1 MNKIYLSLACA
12 LGAMSLLIAPAVMAG
27 QETPELGH
35 AKEFVIKALP
45 PKTQTKITVTS
56 PAFQEGAN
64 IPYEY
69 TQYRGNTF
77 PGLSWTKG
85 PAGTRS
91 YAVIGQGQ
99 GLSARSGSVTSI
111 QLTLFNVPATV
122 TSLPKGMTDPPTGAV
137 YGENVHGINQAYVGP
152 HTHTPAPAGYHFQVF
167 ALDTPLQLPPATT
180 FDALVDAMTGH
191 VLASGELIGLSARD
205 PESKDEPLAA
215 GPTRIESGLITG
227 VKGRDRGILVFKG
240 IPYAAPPVGDLRF
253 KPPQPPVSWDGVR
266 KAEEFGPACPQPGG
280 NGNRKMDMSEDCL
293 SANVWTGASF
303 ATERRPV
310 FVWIYGGGFT
320 SGTGSS
326 PEFDGEALAKKGV
339 IVVTFNYRMGVFG
352 FLATPEL
359 SKESGHN
366 ASGDYGI
373 LDDVA
378 LLKWV
383 RKNITAFGGDPNK
396 VTIGGQSAGAGS
408 VGFLAMSPLAKGL
421 FQRGIQE
428 SHARDPRDTE
438 LRFLSVS
445 VTPLKNA
452 EAAGLKFQEQLG
464 ARSVAELRA
473 MPWQKLVITGMP
485 TDDSVDTGSNATT
498 NLYRP
503 VIDGWVL
510 PKGYGATY
518 ASHAQNDVS
527 ILAGNNRDE
536 SGAVPESTLAQ
547 RNTPADKPLRPGLA
561 PTYSTL
567 ADFQAGATRKF
578 GPLAA
583 EYLKLY
589 PAKDDTEAGLQWDE
603 SVRDNSRISTYLWGT
618 AWKPGADRPVYTYF
632 WTHRPTGS
640 ANGAYHGSEILFV
653 FNNLAM
659 RNQPWTDEDR
669 KVAEIVSSYWVNYI
683 ITGNPNGP
691 GLPNWPAFDSKSA
704 TVMELG
710 DHIAPI
716 PIASPEKI
724 VFWKKFFATQ
734 KPW

>member
-35 AKEFVIKALP
+35 AKEFVIKALL

-99 GLSARSGSVTSI
+99 GLSARPGSVTSI

-180 FDALVDAMTGH
+180 FDALVDAMTEH

-659 RNQPWTDEDR
+659 RDQPWTDEDR
-669 KVAEIVSSYWVNYI
+669 KVAETVSSYWVNYI

-691 GLPNWPAFDSKSA
+691 GLPNWPAFDSKST

-710 DHIAPI
+710 DHFAPI
-716 PIASPEKI
+716 AIASPEKI
-724 VFWKKFFATQ
+724 AFWKKFFATQ